1 MKRSELNSIL
11 KESVAFIES
20 MHFALPPFAFW
31 NAEQWQEKDDRY
43 RGIKDTMLGWDI
55 TDFGS
60 GDFSKVGLLMF
71 TIRNGALNDPRYPK
85 PYAEKLLITDENQV
99 TPFHY
104 HNHKMEDIINRG
116 GGNLLVKVY
125 NSTEDDQLDEINP
138 VTIYKDGFC
147 DVVPAGSIIRLTRG
161 ESITLTPKMYHEFWG
176 EEGFGKILIGEVSK
190 VNDDRVDNHFLMPT
204 GRFPEI
210 EEDEAPLYL
219 LYQDYSDMGGKV

>member
-31 NAEQWQEKDDRY
+31 KVEQWQEKDDRY
-43 RGIKDTMLGWDI
+43 RGMKDTMLGWDI

-161 ESITLTPKMYHEFWG
+161 ESITLDASRGYVLVAHAGAILGFANNLGNRANNLYPKPQR
-176 EEGFGKILIGEVSK
+176 ILSTHLP
-190 VNDDRVDNHFLMPT
+190 DTSPT
-204 GRFPEI
+204 I
-210 EEDEAPLYL
+210 LSIA
-219 LYQDYSDMGGKV
+219 